1 MNKEKV
7 QNNVHKFEKCMYTG
21 TYTAVEGTAMPPVDT
36 PVFRENQAFTNKVL
50 GLPSSFRWTP
60 RREEV
65 CPITNIYIQI
75 VFPMLARMYQ
85 LMLEPEFTNTTLEKY
100 EMQATTGTTI
110 NYHTKTKKT

>member
-1 MNKEKV
+1 MY
-7 QNNVHKFEKCMYTG
+7 VHRHIYG
-21 TYTAVEGTAMPPVDT
+21 RRRHSTAPCGHSGIQGKPSLHKQGPRTTIQFPVDT
-36 PVFRENQAFTNKVL
+36 PSRRGMSDIMINQQ
-50 GLPSSFRWTP
+50 SSTS
-60 RREEV
+60 
-65 CPITNIYIQI
+65 ITNIYIQI